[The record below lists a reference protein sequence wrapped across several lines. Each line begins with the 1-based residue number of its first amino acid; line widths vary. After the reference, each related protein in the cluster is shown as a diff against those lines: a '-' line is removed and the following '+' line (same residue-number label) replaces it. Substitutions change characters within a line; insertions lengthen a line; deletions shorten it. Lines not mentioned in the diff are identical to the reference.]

1 MARAPRTTTPA
12 AAPAE
17 PDGRRWRITLREPV
31 EIPGAVLRPGL
42 TYRVDAATRSRA
54 GAAILTEQE
63 I

>member
-1 MARAPRTTTPA
+1 MARSPRTTKPA

-17 PDGRRWRITLREPV
+17 PDGSRWRIALREPV
-31 EIPGAVLRPGL
+31 PIPGTTLRPGL
-42 TYRVDAATRSRA
+42 TYRVDAATRALA

>member
-1 MARAPRTTTPA
+1 MARTPRSTTPA

-17 PDGRRWRITLREPV
+17 PDDRRWRITLREPV
-31 EIPGAVLRPGL
+31 EIPGTTLRPGL
-42 TYRVDAATRSRA
+42 AYRVDAASRALA